1 MASSVTRR
9 AASVSE
15 LKLAAAI
22 AAVIGV
28 FLIWGVGFAGAAS
41 IHEAAHDSRHS
52 LSFPCH

>member
-9 AASVSE
+9 VATVSE